1 MPFVRDKN
9 LVNVYEELDK
19 ANGTVKNLS
28 TALKDEEENN
38 SHLKKHRI
46 VLGVACL
53 IFLILFLWSFLP
65 KSKQYKEEYLIKN
78 NLSLIDTDSL
88 HKIQRKAKQV
98 VIADSARTTLGEMSI
113 VYSIQIGAYMNF
125 NSGLIS
131 KDITQLEEFEEN
143 GFNKF
148 SVGKF
153 TTYKET
159 VALRDDLR
167 RIGFQDCFII
177 AKSYGVPV
185 NINEALQLSGEKWIR
200 GTSVPDST
208 SAAN

>member
-9 LVNVYEELDK
+9 LVNIYEEIDK
-19 ANGTVKNLS
+19 ANGTIKTLS

-38 SHLKKHRI
+38 SLIKKHRVI
-46 VLGVACL
+46 LGIGCL
-53 IFLILFLWSFLP
+53 ILLILFLWSFLP
-65 KSKQYKEEYLIKN
+65 KSKQYKQEYLIKN

-98 VIADSARTTLGEMSI
+98 VIIDSVKTSLIDMSI
-113 VYSIQIGAYMNF
+113 VYSIQIGAYTNF
-125 NSGLIS
+125 NSNLIS
-131 KDITQLEEFEEN
+131 EDITQLEEFEEN

-148 SVGKF
+148 SIGKF

-159 VALRDDLR
+159 VLLRDDLK
-167 RIGFQDCFII
+167 RIGFIDCFVI

-185 NINEALQLSGEKWIR
+185 NIIEALQLSNEKWIR
-200 GTSVPDST
+200 GTVT
-208 SAAN
+208 TTVTTN

>member
-1 MPFVRDKN
+1 MPFVKDKN

-19 ANGTVKNLS
+19 ANGTIKSLS

-38 SHLKKHRI
+38 SLLKKHRVI
-46 VLGVACL
+46 LGVACL
-53 IFLILFLWSFLP
+53 VFLILFLWSFLP

-98 VIADSARTTLGEMSI
+98 AIADSVRISLSEMSI
-113 VYSIQIGAYMNF
+113 VYSIQIGAYANF
-125 NSGLIS
+125 KSGLIS
-131 KDITQLEEFEEN
+131 EDITQLEEFEEN

-153 TTYKET
+153 TTYREA

-167 RIGFQDCFII
+167 RMGFNDCFII
-177 AKSYGVPV
+177 AKSYGIPV
-185 NINEALQLSGEKWIR
+185 NIEEALQLSGEKWIR
-200 GTSVPDST
+200 GTS
-208 SAAN
+208 N

>member
-1 MPFVRDKN
+1 MPFVKDKN

-19 ANGTVKNLS
+19 ANGTIKSLS

-38 SHLKKHRI
+38 SLLKKHRVI
-46 VLGVACL
+46 LGVACL
-53 IFLILFLWSFLP
+53 VFLILFLWSFLP

-98 VIADSARTTLGEMSI
+98 AIADSVRISLSEMSI
-113 VYSIQIGAYMNF
+113 VYSIQIGAYANF
-125 NSGLIS
+125 KSGLIS

-153 TTYKET
+153 TTYKEA

-167 RIGFQDCFII
+167 RMGFVDCFII
-177 AKSYGVPV
+177 AKSYGIPV
-185 NINEALQLSGEKWIR
+185 NIEEALQLSGEKWIR
-200 GTSVPDST
+200 GTS
-208 SAAN
+208 N

>member
-19 ANGTVKNLS
+19 ANGTIKNLS

-38 SHLKKHRI
+38 THLKKHRI
-46 VLGVACL
+46 ILGVACL
-53 IFLILFLWSFLP
+53 VFLILFLWSFLP

-98 VIADSARTTLGEMSI
+98 VMADSARISLNEISI
-113 VYSIQIGAYMNF
+113 VYSIQIGAYTNF

-148 SVGKF
+148 AVGKF
-153 TTYKET
+153 ITYKEA

-167 RIGFQDCFII
+167 RMGFTDCFII
-177 AKSYGVPV
+177 AKSYGIPV
-185 NINEALQLSGEKWIR
+185 NIEEALQLSGEKWIR
-200 GTSVPDST
+200 GTS
-208 SAAN
+208 N

>member
-1 MPFVRDKN
+1 MPFVKDKN

-19 ANGTVKNLS
+19 ANGTIKSLS

-38 SHLKKHRI
+38 SLLKKHRI
-46 VLGVACL
+46 ILGVACL
-53 IFLILFLWSFLP
+53 VFLILFLWSFLP

-88 HKIQRKAKQV
+88 HKIQRKAKQAAIV
-98 VIADSARTTLGEMSI
+98 DSVRISLDELSI
-113 VYSIQIGAYMNF
+113 VYSIQIGAYANF
-125 NSGLIS
+125 KSGLIS
-131 KDITQLEEFEEN
+131 EDITQLEEFEEN

-167 RIGFQDCFII
+167 RMGFDDCFII

-185 NINEALQLSGEKWIR
+185 NIEEALQLSGEKWIR
-200 GTSVPDST
+200 GST
-208 SAAN
+208 N